1 MLFSFN
7 ALAEPV
13 NINKAN
19 AETIATSLKGIG
31 IKKAEAI
38 VKYRKKNGSFKSLV
52 DLGNVR
58 GIGEKTLKNIAAD
71 VGLSRGKAS
80 KIKPTKKKTEK
91 SANKNREK
99 EAKKTKKK
107 TQDNKTKK
115 SKKDNKKKVEK
126 KSDKKEK

>member
-7 ALAEPV
+7 ALAEPI

-19 AETIATSLKGIG
+19 AETIAASLKGIG

-38 VKYRKKNGSFKSLV
+38 VKYRKKNGSFKSLS

-71 VGLSRGKAS
+71 VGLSKGKIS
-80 KIKPTKKKTEK
+80 KIKPAKKKIEK
-91 SANKNREK
+91 SANKNRKK

-107 TQDNKTKK
+107 TQDNKIKK
-115 SKKDNKKKVEK
+115 SKKDDRKTEK